1 MKGSVTMLAVLNQ
14 VLTAELTSINQY
26 FLHARMYKNW
36 GLEELNEKSYKK
48 SIKDMK
54 QADELIE
61 RILFLEGL
69 PNLQQL
75 GKLLIGEETA
85 EMLQCDLTFQA
96 EQIKLLRQAIATAE
110 QEQDYV
116 SRELFN
122 AILDYEEEHVDW
134 IETQQ
139 SLIKNIGI
147 HIVLNTIFISF
158 IITI

>member
-1 MKGSVTMLAVLNQ
+1 
-14 VLTAELTSINQY
+14 
-26 FLHARMYKNW
+26 MYKNW

-147 HIVLNTIFISF
+147 QNYLQSMLED
-158 IITI
+158 

>member
-147 HIVLNTIFISF
+147 QNYLQSMLED
-158 IITI
+158 

>member
-48 SIKDMK
+48 AIKDMK

-147 HIVLNTIFISF
+147 QNYLQSMLED
-158 IITI
+158 